1 MTKKGRIL
9 SGHRPTGRLHIGHYE
24 GTLRTWAALQDDYD
38 CFFEIA
44 DWHAL
49 TTGYADI
56 ESMPR
61 RVEEIAID
69 WLASGLD
76 PERSTLFVQSDVPE
90 HAELFLLLGMVT
102 PVSWLERCP
111 TYKDQIANLSDG
123 AGPGFGLLGYPVL
136 QAADIVIY
144 KANVVPVGED
154 QLPHLELTREIV
166 RRFNNFYGEV
176 FPEPEAMLSEFAL
189 VPGVDGRKMSKSYD
203 NAINL
208 ADAPD
213 EVRAKMKSRFTD
225 PEKIRMGDP
234 GHPDVCPVYVYHR
247 MYQEDPPR
255 LEQIK
260 VSCEAGDRGCVDC
273 KVEATDRL
281 LDKVGPV
288 MQRREELAENLDY
301 VHEVLRHGAEKAA
314 SVACETI
321 DEVRAAMHLETTGW
335 RGGSA

>member
-56 ESMPR
+56 ETMQER
-61 RVEEIAID
+61 IEQIAID

-111 TYKDQIANLSDG
+111 TYKDQIANLTDG
-123 AGPGFGLLGYPVL
+123 TGPGFGLLGYPVL

-144 KANVVPVGED
+144 RANVVPVGED

-166 RRFNNFYGEV
+166 RRFNNIYGET

-189 VPGVDGRKMSKSYD
+189 VPGIDGRKMSKSYD
-203 NAINL
+203 NAIAL

-213 EVRAKMKSRFTD
+213 EVQAKMRSMFTD
-225 PEKIRMGDP
+225 PEKLRMGDP
-234 GHPDVCPVYVYHR
+234 GHPGKCPVFVYHR
-247 MYQEDPPR
+247 MYQDDEAR
-255 LEQIK
+255 LEEIK
-260 VSCEAGDRGCVDC
+260 TECEAGRLGCVDC
-273 KVEATDRL
+273 KIEATEKL
-281 LDKVGPV
+281 LEKVGPV
-288 MQRREELAENLDY
+288 MERRRELSENLDY
-301 VHEVLRHGAEKAA
+301 VHEVLREGAAKA
-314 SVACETI
+314 SKVARETMS
-321 DEVRAAMHLETTGW
+321 EVRTAMHLDSTI
-335 RGGSA
+335 